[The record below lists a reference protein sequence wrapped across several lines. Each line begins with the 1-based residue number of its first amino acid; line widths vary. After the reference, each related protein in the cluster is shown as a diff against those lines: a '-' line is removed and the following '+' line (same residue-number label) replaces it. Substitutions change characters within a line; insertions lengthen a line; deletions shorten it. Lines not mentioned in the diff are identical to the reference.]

1 MFKIVDKDKMK
12 NRSDK
17 DDADQSV
24 DHQDVEKQE
33 TPEDQPELSLDEQLA
48 KAQEEASKNWDKV
61 LRLQAEIENLRKR
74 TLRDVENASRGSI
87 ERVIMEML
95 PILDSFE
102 LGLDLKTETI
112 DEYKTFKEGQ
122 EASMMLMNSLFNKL
136 SIETIDPSEMRYDP
150 GLHEVI
156 STQEDDSVEPGYII
170 KVIQKGYRLKER
182 LLRPARVIVRAEKN
196 KKDSP
201 T

>member
-17 DDADQSV
+17 DDTDQSV
-24 DHQDVEKQE
+24 DHQDVGKQE
-33 TPEDQPELSLDEQLA
+33 TPEDQSELSLDEQLA
-48 KAQEEASKNWDKV
+48 KSQEQASKNWDKV

-122 EASMMLMNSLFNKL
+122 EASMMLMDSLFYKL

-150 GLHEVI
+150 ELHEVI

-182 LLRPARVIVRAEKN
+182 LLRPARVIVCAEKN
-196 KKDSP
+196 KKDSL

>member
-1 MFKIVDKDKMK
+1 MK
-12 NRSDK
+12 NSTNN

-24 DHQDVEKQE
+24 DLQNEDKQE
-33 TPEDQPELSLDEQLA
+33 SSQDQSELSLDEQLA
-48 KAQEEASKNWDKV
+48 KSQEEASKNWDKV

-74 TLRDVENASRGSI
+74 TFRDIENASRGSI
-87 ERVIMEML
+87 ERVIMEIL

-102 LGLDLKTETI
+102 LGLNLKTETI
-112 DEYKTFKEGQ
+112 EEYKTFKEGQ
-122 EASMMLMNSLFNKL
+122 EASMMLMKSLFNKL

-150 GLHEVI
+150 ELHEVI
-156 STQEDDSVEPGYII
+156 GTQEDDSVEPGYII

-182 LLRPARVIVRAEKN
+182 LLRPARVIVCAEKN
-196 KKDSP
+196 KDETS

>member
-17 DDADQSV
+17 DDADQSL

-48 KAQEEASKNWDKV
+48 KSQEEVSKNWDKV

>member
-1 MFKIVDKDKMK
+1 MK

-17 DDADQSV
+17 DDTDQSV
-24 DHQDVEKQE
+24 DHQDVGKQE
-33 TPEDQPELSLDEQLA
+33 TPEDQSELSLDEQLA
-48 KAQEEASKNWDKV
+48 KSQEQASKNWDKV

-74 TLRDVENASRGSI
+74 TLRDIENASRGSI
-87 ERVIMEML
+87 ERVMMEML

-102 LGLDLKTETI
+102 LGLDLKTKTM

-150 GLHEVI
+150 ELHEVI

-170 KVIQKGYRLKER
+170 QVIQKGYRLKER
-182 LLRPARVIVRAEKN
+182 LLRPARVIVCAEKN

>member
-1 MFKIVDKDKMK
+1 MK

-17 DDADQSV
+17 DDTDQSV
-24 DHQDVEKQE
+24 DHQDVGKQE
-33 TPEDQPELSLDEQLA
+33 TPEDQSELSLDEQLA
-48 KAQEEASKNWDKV
+48 KSQEEASNNWDKV

-74 TLRDVENASRGSI
+74 TLRDIENASRGSI

-102 LGLDLKTETI
+102 LGLDLKTETM

-150 GLHEVI
+150 ELHEVI

-182 LLRPARVIVRAEKN
+182 LLRPARVIVCAEKN
-196 KKDSP
+196 KKDSL

>member
-17 DDADQSV
+17 DDTDQSV
-24 DHQDVEKQE
+24 DHQDVGKQE
-33 TPEDQPELSLDEQLA
+33 TPEDQSELSLDEQLA
-48 KAQEEASKNWDKV
+48 KSQEQASKNWDKV

-74 TLRDVENASRGSI
+74 TLRDIENASRGSI
-87 ERVIMEML
+87 ERVMMEML

-102 LGLDLKTETI
+102 LGLDLKTETM

-150 GLHEVI
+150 ELHEVI

-182 LLRPARVIVRAEKN
+182 LLRPARVIVCAEKN

>member
-1 MFKIVDKDKMK
+1 MK

-17 DDADQSV
+17 DDTDQSV
-24 DHQDVEKQE
+24 DHQDVGKQE
-33 TPEDQPELSLDEQLA
+33 TPEDQSELSLDEQLA
-48 KAQEEASKNWDKV
+48 KSQEQASKNWDKV

-87 ERVIMEML
+87 ERVMMEML

-122 EASMMLMNSLFNKL
+122 EASMMLMNSLFYKL

-150 GLHEVI
+150 ELHEVI

-182 LLRPARVIVRAEKN
+182 LLRPARVIVCAEKN
-196 KKDSP
+196 KKDSL

>member
-1 MFKIVDKDKMK
+1 MK

-17 DDADQSV
+17 DDTDQSV
-24 DHQDVEKQE
+24 DHQNVEKQE
-33 TPEDQPELSLDEQLA
+33 TPEDQSELSLDEQLA
-48 KAQEEASKNWDKV
+48 KSQEQASKNWDKV

-122 EASMMLMNSLFNKL
+122 EASMMLMNSLFYKL

-150 GLHEVI
+150 ELHEVI

-182 LLRPARVIVRAEKN
+182 LLRPARVIVCAEKN
-196 KKDSP
+196 KKDSL

>member
-1 MFKIVDKDKMK
+1 MK

-17 DDADQSV
+17 DDTDQSV
-24 DHQDVEKQE
+24 DHQDVGKQE
-33 TPEDQPELSLDEQLA
+33 TPEDQSELSLDEQLA
-48 KAQEEASKNWDKV
+48 KSQEQASKNWDKV

-122 EASMMLMNSLFNKL
+122 EASMMLMNSLFYKL
-136 SIETIDPSEMRYDP
+136 SITTIDPSEMRYDP
-150 GLHEVI
+150 ELHEVI

-182 LLRPARVIVRAEKN
+182 LLRPARVIVCAEKN
-196 KKDSP
+196 KKDSL

>member
-1 MFKIVDKDKMK
+1 MK

-17 DDADQSV
+17 DDTDQSM
-24 DHQDVEKQE
+24 DHQDVGKQE
-33 TPEDQPELSLDEQLA
+33 TPEDQSELSLDEQLA
-48 KAQEEASKNWDKV
+48 KSQEQASKNWDKV

-122 EASMMLMNSLFNKL
+122 EASMMLMNSLFYKL

-150 GLHEVI
+150 ELHEVI
-156 STQEDDSVEPGYII
+156 STQEDDLVEPGYII

-182 LLRPARVIVRAEKN
+182 LLRPARVIVCAEKN
-196 KKDSP
+196 KKDSL

>member
-48 KAQEEASKNWDKV
+48 KSQEEVSKNWDKV

-156 STQEDDSVEPGYII
+156 STQENDSVEPGYII

>member
-1 MFKIVDKDKMK
+1 MK
-12 NRSDK
+12 NSTNN

-24 DHQDVEKQE
+24 DLQD
-33 TPEDQPELSLDEQLA
+33 EDKKESSQDQSELSLDERRA
-48 KAQEEASKNWDKV
+48 KSQEEASKNWDKV

-74 TLRDVENASRGSI
+74 TFRDIENASRGSI
-87 ERVIMEML
+87 ERVIMEIL

-102 LGLDLKTETI
+102 LGLSLETETI
-112 DEYKTFKEGQ
+112 EEYKTFKECQ
-122 EASMMLMNSLFNKL
+122 KVSMMLMKSLFNKL

-150 GLHEVI
+150 ELHEVI
-156 STQEDDSVEPGYII
+156 STQEDDSIEPDYII

-182 LLRPARVIVRAEKN
+182 LLRPARVIVCAEKN
-196 KKDSP
+196 KDETS

>member
-1 MFKIVDKDKMK
+1 MK

-17 DDADQSV
+17 DDTDQSV
-24 DHQDVEKQE
+24 DHQNVEKQE
-33 TPEDQPELSLDEQLA
+33 TPEDQSELSLDEQLA
-48 KAQEEASKNWDKV
+48 KSQEEASNNWDKV

-74 TLRDVENASRGSI
+74 TLRDIENASRGSI

-102 LGLDLKTETI
+102 LGLGLKTETM

-122 EASMMLMNSLFNKL
+122 KASMMLMNSLFYKL

-150 GLHEVI
+150 ELHEVI

-182 LLRPARVIVRAEKN
+182 LLRPARVIVCAEKN

>member
-12 NRSDK
+12 KRSDK
-17 DDADQSV
+17 DDADQSL

-33 TPEDQPELSLDEQLA
+33 TPEDQSELSVDEQLA
-48 KAQEEASKNWDKV
+48 KSQEEVSKNWDKV

>member
-1 MFKIVDKDKMK
+1 MK

-17 DDADQSV
+17 DDTDQSV
-24 DHQDVEKQE
+24 DHQKVEKQE
-33 TPEDQPELSLDEQLA
+33 TPEEQSELSLHEKLEQS
-48 KAQEEASKNWDKV
+48 QEEASKNWDKV
-61 LRLQAEIENLRKR
+61 LRLQAEIDNLRKR
-74 TLRDVENASRGSI
+74 TLRDIENASRGSI

-102 LGLDLKTETI
+102 LGLDLKTETL

-122 EASMMLMNSLFNKL
+122 KASMMLMSSLFNKL

-150 GLHEVI
+150 ELHEVMSI
-156 STQEDDSVEPGYII
+156 QEDDSIEPGYII

-182 LLRPARVIVRAEKN
+182 LLRPARVIVCAEQN
-196 KKDSP
+196 KKDSS

>member
-12 NRSDK
+12 KRSDN
-17 DDADQSV
+17 DDADQSL

-48 KAQEEASKNWDKV
+48 KSQEEVSKNWDKV

-196 KKDSP
+196 KKDSL

>member
-1 MFKIVDKDKMK
+1 MK

-17 DDADQSV
+17 DDTDQSV
-24 DHQDVEKQE
+24 DHQDVGKQE
-33 TPEDQPELSLDEQLA
+33 TLEDQSELSLDEQLA
-48 KAQEEASKNWDKV
+48 KSQEQASKNWDKV

-122 EASMMLMNSLFNKL
+122 EASMMLMNSLFYKL

-150 GLHEVI
+150 ELHEVI

-182 LLRPARVIVRAEKN
+182 LLRPARVIVCAEKN
-196 KKDSP
+196 KKDSL

>member
-1 MFKIVDKDKMK
+1 VFKIVDKDKMK
-12 NRSDK
+12 NITNN

-24 DHQDVEKQE
+24 DLQDEDKQE
-33 TPEDQPELSLDEQLA
+33 SSQDQSELSLDEQLA
-48 KAQEEASKNWDKV
+48 KSQEEASKNWDKV

-74 TLRDVENASRGSI
+74 TFRDIENASRGSI
-87 ERVIMEML
+87 ERVIMEIL

-102 LGLDLKTETI
+102 LGLNLKTETI
-112 DEYKTFKEGQ
+112 EEYKTFKEGQ
-122 EASMMLMNSLFNKL
+122 EASMMLMKSLFNKL

-150 GLHEVI
+150 ELHEVI
-156 STQEDDSVEPGYII
+156 GTQEDDSVEPGYII

-182 LLRPARVIVRAEKN
+182 LLRPARVIVCAEKN
-196 KKDSP
+196 KDEPS

>member
-17 DDADQSV
+17 DDTDQSV
-24 DHQDVEKQE
+24 DYQEVEKQK
-33 TPEDQPELSLDEQLA
+33 TPEDQSELSLDEQLA
-48 KAQEEASKNWDKV
+48 KSQEEVSKNWDKV

-122 EASMMLMNSLFNKL
+122 EASMMLMNSLFYKL

-150 GLHEVI
+150 ELHEVI

-182 LLRPARVIVRAEKN
+182 LLRPARVIVCAEKN

>member
-1 MFKIVDKDKMK
+1 MK

-17 DDADQSV
+17 DDTNQSV
-24 DHQDVEKQE
+24 DHQDVGKQE
-33 TPEDQPELSLDEQLA
+33 TPEDQSELSLDEQLA
-48 KAQEEASKNWDKV
+48 KSQEQASKNWDKV

-102 LGLDLKTETI
+102 LGLNLKTETI

-122 EASMMLMNSLFNKL
+122 EASMMLMNSLFYKL

-150 GLHEVI
+150 ELHEVI

-182 LLRPARVIVRAEKN
+182 LLRPARVIVCAEKN
-196 KKDSP
+196 KKDSL

>member
-1 MFKIVDKDKMK
+1 MK

-17 DDADQSV
+17 DDTDQSV
-24 DHQDVEKQE
+24 DHQNVEKQE
-33 TPEDQPELSLDEQLA
+33 TPEDQSELSLDEQLA
-48 KAQEEASKNWDKV
+48 KSQEEASNNWDKV

-74 TLRDVENASRGSI
+74 TLRDIENASRGSI
-87 ERVIMEML
+87 ERVMMEML

-102 LGLDLKTETI
+102 LGLDLKTETMN
-112 DEYKTFKEGQ
+112 EYKTFKEGQ
-122 EASMMLMNSLFNKL
+122 VASMMLMNSLFNKL

-150 GLHEVI
+150 ELHEVI

-182 LLRPARVIVRAEKN
+182 LLRPARVIVCAEKN

>member
-1 MFKIVDKDKMK
+1 MK

-17 DDADQSV
+17 DDTDQSV
-24 DHQDVEKQE
+24 DHQDVGKQE
-33 TPEDQPELSLDEQLA
+33 TPEDQSELSLDEQLA
-48 KAQEEASKNWDKV
+48 KSQEQASKNWDKV

-102 LGLDLKTETI
+102 LGLSLKTETI

-122 EASMMLMNSLFNKL
+122 EASMMLMNSLFYKL

-150 GLHEVI
+150 ELHEVI

-182 LLRPARVIVRAEKN
+182 LLRPARVIVCAEKN
-196 KKDSP
+196 KKDSL

>member
-1 MFKIVDKDKMK
+1 MK

-17 DDADQSV
+17 DDTDQSV
-24 DHQDVEKQE
+24 DHQNVEKQE
-33 TPEDQPELSLDEQLA
+33 TPEDQSELSLDEQLA
-48 KAQEEASKNWDKV
+48 KSQEEASNNWDKV

-122 EASMMLMNSLFNKL
+122 EASMMLMNSLFYKL

-150 GLHEVI
+150 ELHEVI
-156 STQEDDSVEPGYII
+156 STQEDDSVAPGYII
-170 KVIQKGYRLKER
+170 QVIQKGYRLKER
-182 LLRPARVIVRAEKN
+182 LLRPARVIICAEKS

>member
-12 NRSDK
+12 NRSNK

-33 TPEDQPELSLDEQLA
+33 TPEDQSELSLDEQLA
-48 KAQEEASKNWDKV
+48 KTQEEASKNWDKV

-102 LGLDLKTETI
+102 LGLDLKTETMN
-112 DEYKTFKEGQ
+112 EYKTFKEGQ
-122 EASMMLMNSLFNKL
+122 VASMMLMNSLFNKL

-150 GLHEVI
+150 ELHEVI

-182 LLRPARVIVRAEKN
+182 LLRPARVIVCAEKN

>member
-1 MFKIVDKDKMK
+1 VFKIVDKDKMK
-12 NRSDK
+12 NITNN

-24 DHQDVEKQE
+24 DLQDEEKQE
-33 TPEDQPELSLDEQLA
+33 SSHDQSELSLDEQLA
-48 KAQEEASKNWDKV
+48 KSQEEASKNWDKV

-74 TLRDVENASRGSI
+74 TFRDIENASRGSI
-87 ERVIMEML
+87 ERVIMEIL

-102 LGLDLKTETI
+102 LGLNLKTETI
-112 DEYKTFKEGQ
+112 EEYKTFKEGQ
-122 EASMMLMNSLFNKL
+122 EASMMLMKSLFNKL

-150 GLHEVI
+150 ELHEVI
-156 STQEDDSVEPGYII
+156 GTQEDDSVEPGYII

-182 LLRPARVIVRAEKN
+182 LLRPARVIVCAEKN
-196 KKDSP
+196 KDEPS

>member
-1 MFKIVDKDKMK
+1 MK

-17 DDADQSV
+17 DDTDQSV
-24 DHQDVEKQE
+24 DHQDVGKQE
-33 TPEDQPELSLDEQLA
+33 TPEDQSELSLDEQLA
-48 KAQEEASKNWDKV
+48 KSQEEASNNWDKV

-74 TLRDVENASRGSI
+74 TLRDIENASRGSI

-122 EASMMLMNSLFNKL
+122 EASMMLMNSLFYKL

-150 GLHEVI
+150 ELHEVI

-182 LLRPARVIVRAEKN
+182 LLRPARVIVCAEKN
-196 KKDSP
+196 KKDSL